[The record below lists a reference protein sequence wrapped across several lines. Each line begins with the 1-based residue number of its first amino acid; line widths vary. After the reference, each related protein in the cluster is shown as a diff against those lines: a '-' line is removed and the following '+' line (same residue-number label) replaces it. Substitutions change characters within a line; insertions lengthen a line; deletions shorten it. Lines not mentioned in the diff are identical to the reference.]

1 MSAFV
6 NWLMMLGAFLALSAV
21 VLIMGSIGDE

>member
-1 MSAFV
+1 MSTFW

-21 VLIMGSIGDE
+21 VLIMGSVCNE

>member
-1 MSAFV
+1 MNIFI

-21 VLIMGSIGDE
+21 VLILDGVKHE